1 MYILQ
6 IVHFEMNNNKLE
18 GLTAYDVS
26 WEVAGFLQFQSRE
39 EEQVVVNL
47 RIIEFDFQY
56 KS

>member
-1 MYILQ
+1 MYKLQ
-6 IVHFEMNNNKLE
+6 IVHFKMNNNKLE